1 MGVTLHPP
9 ANPKRF
15 RISRTWKNKAYQ
27 LYVPI
32 AGNVD
37 KARKIAEELDE
48 SLAQRQRAYL
58 LRLQT
63 EGLHVMHP
71 DGRIIG
77 LQRQTRFRE
86 GRKPSDSMKIRLVKE
101 EGDKPVFKAFSVD
114 HHGFD
119 KAFQLSVD
127 FIAEFREVEQGS
139 DLYKKMLGSKTIYAV
154 MVPELKPEKESKA
167 AKESDSKNA
176 EGLAE
181 HAELWAVL
189 EDEVKAFQERRN
201 VKIIRG

>member
-15 RISRTWKNKAYQ
+15 RISRTWKNQAYQ

-37 KARKIAEELDE
+37 KARKIAEELDD
-48 SLAQRQRAYL
+48 SLAQRQRAYM
-58 LRLQT
+58 LRLET

-77 LQRQTRFRE
+77 LQRQTRYRE
-86 GRKPSDSMKIRLVKE
+86 GRKPSDSMKIRLVKQ
-101 EGDKPVFKAFSVD
+101 EGDKPVFKAYSVD

-127 FIAEFREVEQGS
+127 FIADFREVERDS
-139 DLYKKMLGSKTIYAV
+139 DLYKKMQAAKPVYATISASDT
-154 MVPELKPEKESKA
+154 PEKEKHE
-167 AKESDSKNA
+167 KT
-176 EGLAE
+176 AE
-181 HAELWAVL
+181 HDELWAAL
-189 EDEVKAFQERRN
+189 EDEAKAFQVKRN
-201 VKIIRG
+201 IQLIRG

>member
-15 RISRTWKNKAYQ
+15 RISRTWKNQAYQ

-32 AGNVD
+32 AGNVE
-37 KARKIAEELDE
+37 KARKIAEELDD
-48 SLAQRQRAYL
+48 SLAARQRAYM
-58 LRLQT
+58 LRLET

-77 LQRQTRFRE
+77 LQRQTRYRE
-86 GRKPSDSMKIRLVKE
+86 GRKPSDSMKIRLVKN
-101 EGDKPVFKAFSVD
+101 EGDKPVFKAYSVD

-127 FIAEFREVEQGS
+127 FIADFRGVERDS
-139 DLYKKMLGSKTIYAV
+139 ELYRKML
-154 MVPELKPEKESKA
+154 A
-167 AKESDSKNA
+167 AKSVYATMSPAKPHDNEPAGKTV
-176 EGLAE
+176 E
-181 HAELWAVL
+181 HDELWAAL
-189 EDEVKAFQERRN
+189 EDEARAFQEKRN
-201 VKIIRG
+201 IQLIRG

>member
-15 RISRTWKNKAYQ
+15 RISRTWKNQAYQ

-37 KARKIAEELDE
+37 KARKIAEELDD

-58 LRLQT
+58 LRLEV

-86 GRKPSDSMKIRLVKE
+86 GRKPSDSMKIRLVKQ

-114 HHGFD
+114 HHGFE
-119 KAFQLSVD
+119 KAFELSVD
-127 FIAEFREVEQGS
+127 FIAEFRGVERDS
-139 DLYKKMLGSKTIYAV
+139 ELYRKMLSAKSVYAHMNAVSQPEQEKAGKT
-154 MVPELKPEKESKA
+154 
-167 AKESDSKNA
+167 
-176 EGLAE
+176 AE
-181 HAELWAVL
+181 HEELWAAL
-189 EDEVKAFQERRN
+189 EDEARAFQEKRN
-201 VKIIRG
+201 IQLIRG

>member
-15 RISRTWKNKAYQ
+15 RISRTWKNQAYQ

-32 AGNVD
+32 SGNVE
-37 KARKIAEELDE
+37 KARRIAEELDE
-48 SLAQRQRAYL
+48 SLASRQRAYI

-101 EGDKPVFKAFSVD
+101 EGQKPVFKAFSVD

-119 KAFQLSVD
+119 KAFQMAVD

-139 DLYKKMLGSKTIYAV
+139 DLYKRMLSAKPVYAE
-154 MVPELKPEKESKA
+154 MVPENKQPSKPAEANPDHA
-167 AKESDSKNA
+167 A
-176 EGLAE
+176 
-181 HAELWAVL
+181 LWAML

-201 VKIIRG
+201 VRVIRG